1 MNMWKYNIIKFII
14 LLFTATWMA
23 ACYKLGVKYTDN
35 FLLSTIFNS
44 LGFMPCCFLMCD
56 YLDETFKNKFK
67 NKE

>member
-1 MNMWKYNIIKFII
+1 
-14 LLFTATWMA
+14 MA

-35 FLLSTIFNS
+35 FLLSIIFNT

-56 YLDETFKNKFK
+56 YLDETLKNKFK